1 MANYEKI
8 RRESIRWQI
17 LLTLNNARPI
27 GCYDKLVLSVI
38 QAEYSDATTHE
49 IRKELAYLAERQLL
63 KIRREPDGLWHVE
76 LIRYGVDI
84 VEYTI
89 DCEPGIARPE
99 NYTNA

>member
-1 MANYEKI
+1 MPDFAKI
-8 RRESIRWQI
+8 RRETIRWQI

-27 GCYDKLVLSVI
+27 GCYDKLVLAVI
-38 QAEYSDATTHE
+38 QAEYPDSTLHE
-49 IRKELAYLAERQLL
+49 IHKELVYLADRQLL
-63 KIRREPDGLWHVE
+63 KIRRDPDGRWHVE